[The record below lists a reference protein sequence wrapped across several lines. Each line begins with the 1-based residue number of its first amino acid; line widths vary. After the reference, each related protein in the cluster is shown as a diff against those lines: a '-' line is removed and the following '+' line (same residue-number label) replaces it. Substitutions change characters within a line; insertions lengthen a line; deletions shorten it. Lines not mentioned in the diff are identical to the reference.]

1 MKKKGFL
8 FLILVFVFVLSLFLG
23 RYPKPY
29 FLSIKDI
36 LNDPLAIKLVL
47 NLRLPRVFAA
57 LILGISLA
65 SAGFVMQTA
74 FRNPLA
80 DPGILGVS
88 QGAGFGAALSI
99 VVLNYSSIWLQIYS
113 AFFGVFALLI
123 VLIVSKG
130 IHVGNRI
137 ISQILAGIAVSAF
150 FSAGIGFL
158 KYIADPLSQLPN
170 LIFWLLGSLSSVRWE
185 NLILIIPILII
196 GNVSI
201 FALRWRINS
210 LSLQK
215 EVAFSLGFQINKEY
229 ILLLTLSVLITS
241 CVISIAGI
249 VSWIGLIIPN
259 LARMLVGSDSD
270 NAIPVSM
277 TLGGIFAIICDDF
290 ARVLIAGEI
299 PLGILT
305 AFIGALMFFLLV
317 TKRNNKLLK

>member
-317 TKRNNKLLK
+317 T